1 MKASDVMTRPVTTV
15 GPDDTV
21 AHAVRLMLQK
31 RVSGLPVVDS
41 AGRLVGMVTE
51 GDFLRRSEIAT
62 QRKRPRWLEIL
73 MGHGKLADEYTR
85 SHGRKIHE
93 IMTEDPIS
101 VGEDASLEEIVS
113 VMEKRRIKRVPVV
126 RDGRVVGIVSRANLL
141 HALAS
146 LSKET
151 AARPA
156 GDADIRKALLAE
168 LGKERWAPVG
178 ALDVIVRNG
187 VVDLWGTITDDRERQ
202 AMIVAAEN
210 IAGVKT
216 VRDHLTWI
224 DPTTGMV
231 FTAQDDADR
240 AARQH

>member
-93 IMTEDPIS
+93 IMTEDPVSI
-101 VGEDASLEEIVS
+101 GEDASLEQIVS
-113 VMEKRRIKRVPVV
+113 LMEKRRIKRVPIV
-126 RDGRVVGIVSRANLL
+126 RDDRVVGIVSRANLL

-151 AARPA
+151 TSRPA

-231 FTAQDDADR
+231 FTAQDDSDR

>member
-1 MKASDVMTRPVTTV
+1 
-15 GPDDTV
+15 
-21 AHAVRLMLQK
+21 MLQK

-41 AGRLVGMVTE
+41 TDRLVGMVTE

-101 VGEDASLEEIVS
+101 VGEDAGLEEIVS